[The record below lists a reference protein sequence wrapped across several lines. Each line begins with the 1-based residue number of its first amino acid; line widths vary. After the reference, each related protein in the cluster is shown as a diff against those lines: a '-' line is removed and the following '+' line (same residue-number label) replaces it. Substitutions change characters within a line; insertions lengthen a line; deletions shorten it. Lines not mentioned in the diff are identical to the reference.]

1 MLAYVYHTL
10 HTFRKVFTRHA
21 GPFSF
26 RLGVANEPQNEL
38 KGFSPRGL
46 ASPARPHDPKPF
58 PKDCLMIPQSRPLI
72 EVFADIP
79 DFRQSKGKRHPLS
92 AILSLACCAM
102 LCGYRS
108 YSAIAEWGR
117 NYGTPIAQ
125 ALGFIHQTPCAAT
138 LHTIFRQLD
147 HEVLEAKLGAWADEV
162 MTSVPAADAAP
173 EEAMAVDGKTLRGS
187 KKQGAPGTH
196 VLSVVGHRLG
206 LTLTQQ
212 AVDDKTNEIKAIETV
227 LEQIVLTG
235 RILTMDALLTQR
247 QVAQTIVNNGGD
259 YVMIVKNNQPQLRAD
274 IELVFALPPWGD
286 HQPSTRTV
294 EVTSGVGLTF
304 GHGRIESRNLTTSEA
319 LVGYSDW
326 PGLAQVFEVGR
337 HVIEKKTGEE
347 RVELVYGVTSL
358 SAERATPERLLELVR
373 GHWAIE
379 NRSHWVRDVTYDE
392 DRSQVRSGSIPQ
404 VMAALRNTAIGLLR
418 SAGCSKVISGK
429 EFTLLGS

>member
-1 MLAYVYHTL
+1 
-10 HTFRKVFTRHA
+10 
-21 GPFSF
+21 
-26 RLGVANEPQNEL
+26 
-38 KGFSPRGL
+38 
-46 ASPARPHDPKPF
+46 
-58 PKDCLMIPQSRPLI
+58 MIPQSRPLI

-196 VLSVVGHRLG
+196 LLSVVGHRLG

-247 QVAQTIVNNGGD
+247 QVAQTIVDNGGD

-294 EVTSGVGLTF
+294 EV

-404 VMAALRNTAIGLLR
+404 VLAALRNTAIGLLR
-418 SAGCSKVISGK
+418 SAGYSNIAKAGRELAAQPAKALALVGVVL
-429 EFTLLGS
+429 EN